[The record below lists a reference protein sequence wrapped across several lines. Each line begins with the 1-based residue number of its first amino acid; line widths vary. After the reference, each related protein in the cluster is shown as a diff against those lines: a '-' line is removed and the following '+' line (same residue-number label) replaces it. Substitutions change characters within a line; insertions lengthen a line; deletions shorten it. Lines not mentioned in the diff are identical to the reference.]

1 MAYIWILL
9 IVIILLL
16 GFLIYLNIKDSSQS
30 SDSKESLRDLDKAV
44 ERQEATLFDL
54 TKDIQ
59 SFQDPLNKLNR
70 YLSGGTLAGK
80 FGEWSLEAIIK
91 DIFHSNQFIANA
103 EVIPGSG
110 KRVEFAI
117 KLPEGLLLPIDAKF
131 PSGLFD
137 NYLLAVDAKDQQLV
151 KKSKDDIKR
160 HVLSDAKDINIKYMQ
175 SGITIEL
182 GVMYIPS
189 ESLMQLIDSM
199 ANLREEIFRDHRV
212 LIMGPNSLAAYL
224 ISVHM
229 GFRTLAL
236 NERAGEIMNEFGK
249 LKKEFETKK
258 VNCEKMDM
266 NVKED
271 YQAIGYNK
279 FDTIICSNV
288 LEHVEKDQFALEQC
302 FSLLKNKGK
311 LILIVPQNPNLF
323 SKQDKE
329 LGHFRRYTKNEV
341 IKKSEKLGY
350 EILDIKNFNSIGV
363 IGWKLN
369 KKSKQTKNNPKMIK
383 IFNSIIPLV
392 KGIDDSITSKF
403 FGLSLISIL
412 KKT

>member
-1 MAYIWILL
+1 MTYIWILL

-16 GFLIYLNIKDSSQS
+16 GFLIYLNIKDGSQNY
-30 SDSKESLRDLDKAV
+30 DSEESLRDLDKAV

-91 DIFHSNQFIANA
+91 DIFHPNQFIANA
-103 EVIPGSG
+103 EVIAGSG

-137 NYLLAVDAKDQQLV
+137 NYLLAVDSKDQQLV

-160 HVLSDAKDINIKYMQ
+160 HVQNDAKDINFKYMQ
-175 SGITIEL
+175 SGVTIEL

-189 ESLMQLIDSM
+189 ESLMQLIDSIS
-199 ANLREEIFRDHRV
+199 NLREEVFRDHRV

-229 GFRTLAL
+229 GFRTIAL
-236 NERAGEIMNEFGK
+236 NERASEIMQEFGK
-249 LKKEFETKK
+249 LKKEFLNFGSSTEDLQKRADAMLK
-258 VNCEKMDM
+258 AVNEHATRERQMEK
-266 NVKED
+266 
-271 YQAIGYNK
+271 A
-279 FDTIICSNV
+279 
-288 LEHVEKDQFALEQC
+288 
-302 FSLLKNKGK
+302 
-311 LILIVPQNPNLF
+311 
-323 SKQDKE
+323 
-329 LGHFRRYTKNEV
+329 
-341 IKKSEKLGY
+341 
-350 EILDIKNFNSIGV
+350 IKNMDQ
-363 IGWKLN
+363 L
-369 KKSKQTKNNPKMIK
+369 
-383 IFNSIIPLV
+383 
-392 KGIDDSITSKF
+392 DS
-403 FGLSLISIL
+403 
-412 KKT
+412 

>member
-16 GFLIYLNIKDSSQS
+16 GFLIYLNIKDGSQS
-30 SDSKESLRDLDKAV
+30 SDSKESLRDIDKAV

-160 HVLSDAKDINIKYMQ
+160 HVLSDAKDINLKYMQ

-236 NERAGEIMNEFGK
+236 NERASEIMQEFGK
-249 LKKEFETKK
+249 LKKEFLNFGSSTEDLQKRADAMLK
-258 VNCEKMDM
+258 AVNEHATRERQMEK
-266 NVKED
+266 
-271 YQAIGYNK
+271 A
-279 FDTIICSNV
+279 
-288 LEHVEKDQFALEQC
+288 
-302 FSLLKNKGK
+302 
-311 LILIVPQNPNLF
+311 
-323 SKQDKE
+323 
-329 LGHFRRYTKNEV
+329 
-341 IKKSEKLGY
+341 
-350 EILDIKNFNSIGV
+350 IKNMDQ
-363 IGWKLN
+363 L
-369 KKSKQTKNNPKMIK
+369 
-383 IFNSIIPLV
+383 
-392 KGIDDSITSKF
+392 DS
-403 FGLSLISIL
+403 
-412 KKT
+412 

>member
-1 MAYIWILL
+1 MEYIWIFL
-9 IVIILLL
+9 IIIILLL
-16 GFLIYLNIKDSSQS
+16 GFLIYLNITNGSKN

-44 ERQEATLFDL
+44 ERQEATLFGL

-137 NYLLAVDAKDQQLV
+137 NYLMAVDSKDQQLV

-160 HVLSDAKDINIKYMQ
+160 HVLNDARDINAKYMQ
-175 SGITIEL
+175 TGITIEL

-189 ESLMQLIDSM
+189 ESLMQLIDSI

-236 NERAGEIMNEFGK
+236 NERASEIMQEFGK
-249 LKKEFETKK
+249 LKKEFLNFSSSTEDLQKRADAMLK
-258 VNCEKMDM
+258 AVNEHATRERQMEK
-266 NVKED
+266 
-271 YQAIGYNK
+271 A
-279 FDTIICSNV
+279 
-288 LEHVEKDQFALEQC
+288 
-302 FSLLKNKGK
+302 
-311 LILIVPQNPNLF
+311 
-323 SKQDKE
+323 
-329 LGHFRRYTKNEV
+329 
-341 IKKSEKLGY
+341 
-350 EILDIKNFNSIGV
+350 IKNMDQ
-363 IGWKLN
+363 L
-369 KKSKQTKNNPKMIK
+369 
-383 IFNSIIPLV
+383 
-392 KGIDDSITSKF
+392 DS
-403 FGLSLISIL
+403 
-412 KKT
+412 